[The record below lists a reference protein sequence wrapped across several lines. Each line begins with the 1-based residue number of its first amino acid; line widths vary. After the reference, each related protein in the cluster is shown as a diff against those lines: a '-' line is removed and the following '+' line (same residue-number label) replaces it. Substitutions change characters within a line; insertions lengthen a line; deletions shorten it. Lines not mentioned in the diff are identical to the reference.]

1 MYYWHY
7 FRCWCTRRKGLL
19 HQIAGADL
27 KNSTLNRGLPAG
39 NPIANLFVIV
49 VGALVIGVSVV
60 LGFVAFVVLGS
71 ILVVLAGVVGL
82 RLWWF
87 NRKLRS
93 QAPDDQRRHQGGN
106 SGVIEGEFQVLDD
119 RRDGQRHDDPG
130 A

>member
-1 MYYWHY
+1 M
-7 FRCWCTRRKGLL
+7 
-19 HQIAGADL
+19 

-49 VGALVIGVSVV
+49 VGALVIGVSIV

-87 NRKLRS
+87 NRKLRR
-93 QAPDDQRRHQGGN
+93 QASDNHQRHQGG
-106 SGVIEGEFQVLDD
+106 GVIEGEFQVLDD
-119 RRDGQRHDDPG
+119 RRDDERRN
-130 A
+130 

>member
-1 MYYWHY
+1 M
-7 FRCWCTRRKGLL
+7 
-19 HQIAGADL
+19 
-27 KNSTLNRGLPAG
+27 KNSTINRGLPAG

-93 QAPDDQRRHQGGN
+93 EAPDNQGSHQRRHQGGSN

-119 RRDGQRHDDPG
+119 HRDGRGPDEPG
-130 A
+130 P

>member
-1 MYYWHY
+1 MP
-7 FRCWCTRRKGLL
+7 GVS
-19 HQIAGADL
+19 L
-27 KNSTLNRGLPAG
+27 KNSTLNRGIPAG

-71 ILVVLAGVVGL
+71 VLVVLAGVIGL

-93 QAPDDQRRHQGGN
+93 QVPDNKKRHDGGN
-106 SGVIEGEFQVLDD
+106 GGVIEGEFQVLDD
-119 RRDGQRHDDPG
+119 SRDGSRENNRR
-130 A
+130 

>member
-1 MYYWHY
+1 M
-7 FRCWCTRRKGLL
+7 
-19 HQIAGADL
+19 

-39 NPIANLFVIV
+39 NPIANIFVIV

-87 NRKLRS
+87 NRKLRR
-93 QAPDDQRRHQGGN
+93 QAPNNQSNNQGSHQRRDQGG
-106 SGVIEGEFQVLDD
+106 SGGVIEGEYQVLDD
-119 RRDGQRHDDPG
+119 RRDGRGPDEPG

>member
-1 MYYWHY
+1 
-7 FRCWCTRRKGLL
+7 
-19 HQIAGADL
+19 L
-27 KNSTLNRGLPAG
+27 KNSTINRGLPAG

-93 QAPDDQRRHQGGN
+93 QAPADDQRRRQGGSN
-106 SGVIEGEFQVLDD
+106 GGVIEGEFQVLDD
-119 RRDGQRHDDPG
+119 RRDGRGPDEPG
-130 A
+130 P

>member
-1 MYYWHY
+1 
-7 FRCWCTRRKGLL
+7 
-19 HQIAGADL
+19 L
-27 KNSTLNRGLPAG
+27 KNSTVNRGLPAG

-71 ILVVLAGVVGL
+71 VLVVLAGVIGL

-93 QAPDDQRRHQGGN
+93 QAPDNQRRHDGDN
-106 SGVIEGEFQVLDD
+106 SGVIEGEFRVLDKS
-119 RRDGQRHDDPG
+119 RDGSRDSPRDNNRG
-130 A
+130 S

>member
-1 MYYWHY
+1 M
-7 FRCWCTRRKGLL
+7 
-19 HQIAGADL
+19 

-39 NPIANLFVIV
+39 NPIANIFVIV

-87 NRKLRS
+87 NRKLRR
-93 QAPDDQRRHQGGN
+93 QAPNNQGSNQGSHQRRHQGG
-106 SGVIEGEFQVLDD
+106 SGGVIEGEYQVLDD
-119 RRDGQRHDDPG
+119 RRDSVGRDDPG

>member
-1 MYYWHY
+1 M
-7 FRCWCTRRKGLL
+7 
-19 HQIAGADL
+19 
-27 KNSTLNRGLPAG
+27 KNSTVNRGLPAG

-93 QAPDDQRRHQGGN
+93 QVPENHSRHDGGN

-119 RRDGQRHDDPG
+119 KRDDRRNDNRNDSRDS
-130 A
+130 

>member
-1 MYYWHY
+1 
-7 FRCWCTRRKGLL
+7 
-19 HQIAGADL
+19 L
-27 KNSTLNRGLPAG
+27 KNSTFNRGLPAG

-71 ILVVLAGVVGL
+71 ILVVLASVIGL

-87 NRKLRS
+87 NRKLRRQVPNNQS
-93 QAPDDQRRHQGGN
+93 SHQGGHQGGN
-106 SGVIEGEFQVLDD
+106 GGVIEGEFQVLDD
-119 RRDGQRHDDPG
+119 RRDGRGPDEPG

>member
-1 MYYWHY
+1 M
-7 FRCWCTRRKGLL
+7 
-19 HQIAGADL
+19 

-93 QAPDDQRRHQGGN
+93 AAPENQGSHQGGSN
-106 SGVIEGEFQVLDD
+106 GGVIEGEFQVLDD
-119 RRDGQRHDDPG
+119 RRDGNGPDEPG
-130 A
+130 P